1 MDYYDG
7 NTVTGLWNYAQ
18 HFAMSDN
25 SYSTGFGPSTPG
37 ALNLVSGQ
45 THGATPAALPGETAN
60 GTVIGDPDPTGDD
73 CSGTTTATMSGNNV
87 GDLLNAKGVTWG
99 WFQGGFKPSGQ
110 TGGKAVCGT
119 AHTNVGGAS
128 VTDYSAHHEPFQYY
142 AQTANPHHLPP
153 TSVAAVGTTDQAKHQ
168 YDLSDFSAAAD
179 SGHLPAVSF
188 LKASKYQDGHPGYSD
203 PIDEQ
208 HFLVDTI
215 NHLQKLDSWKSTA
228 VVVAYDDSDG
238 WYDHVMGP
246 IVSQSSDPTGDA
258 LTDPG
263 KCGTAPAGAYQ
274 DRCGYGPRQPL
285 LAISPWAKSN
295 FVDHSVTDQS
305 SILRFAEDNWGL
317 GRIGNQSLDAKA
329 GSLANLFDFS
339 VRGDGRRVILDPSTG
354 QPTSGESQ

>member
-1 MDYYDG
+1 
-7 NTVTGLWNYAQ
+7 
-18 HFAMSDN
+18 
-25 SYSTGFGPSTPG
+25 
-37 ALNLVSGQ
+37 
-45 THGATPAALPGETAN
+45 
-60 GTVIGDPDPTGDD
+60 
-73 CSGTTTATMSGNNV
+73 
-87 GDLLNAKGVTWG
+87 
-99 WFQGGFKPSGQ
+99 
-110 TGGKAVCGT
+110 
-119 AHTNVGGAS
+119 VGGAS

-168 YDLSDFSAAAD
+168 YDLSDFSAAVD

-246 IVSQSSDPTGDA
+246 IVSQSNDPTGDA

-285 LAISPWAKSN
+285 LAISPWSKSN
-295 FVDHSVTDQS
+295 FVDHSITDQS

-329 GSLANLFDFS
+329 GSVANLFDFS
-339 VRGDGRRVILDPSTG
+339 GRGDGRRVILDPSTG
-354 QPTSGESQ
+354 QPTSGEPQ